1 MSNYGPGPIEIL
13 IMLFILLWRIG
24 LPLVAAYVIFR
35 LWQRLRTI
43 EQSLETLRV
52 ELQQKR

>member
-1 MSNYGPGPIEIL
+1 MPNFGVGISELVIVS
-13 IMLFILLWRIG
+13 FILLWQIG
-24 LPLVAAYVIFR
+24 LPLAVVYVIFR

-43 EQSLETLRV
+43 EQTLETLRV